1 MQNIVTYVLGLQSGQ
16 FESGLARANGSVNAL
31 EASINGITKALGAIA
46 VAGVAFNFLNDTV
59 RMFNESEQAS
69 AQLNAT
75 LKSTGNI
82 AMLNREALDKQAQS
96 IMQNSLFDDDAIT
109 GAQSVLATFTQIKS
123 EVFNNAIP
131 AIADLATKMGGDLQG
146 ATIQV
151 GKALNDPIKGVSALQ
166 RVGVSFTASQKELI
180 KSLVDTGNAAEA
192 QKMILAELNTEFGG
206 SAKASAEAGTG
217 ALVVL
222 QHEWGNVKEEIGG
235 VVMVLVKDFMPELR
249 NMVNGLKNA
258 IAFIKEHKDGLMA
271 IGKALFAAYT
281 SMKLMAIGETIYKA
295 LSAAALTSA
304 TSFEA
309 LGVAIGASLGP
320 IGLAAVAIG
329 GLVGAYSLLNDAE
342 EKRDRL
348 KEKRAVSND
357 ALASQEALRV
367 DALIAEGRKA
377 GISKDEIVNKEYNRV
392 LTLKKDNLALLNAPA
407 TTTVG
412 FGENKFDV
420 ENRMNKIEVK
430 DAEYEA
436 MLRAI
441 PKENNIGTSKSA
453 AVKALTNK
461 SKTANT
467 GAPKFDKAQGQKSI
481 TINVSIKDLIGTYNS
496 TVTNVQGNATK
507 IKEAVLGALTG
518 AVNDF
523 QIVAGQ

>member
-16 FESGLARANGSVNAL
+16 FESGLARANSSVNSL
-31 EASINGITKALGAIA
+31 ETSLGGITKALGAIA
-46 VAGVAFNFLNDTV
+46 VAGFAFNFLKDTV

-192 QKMILAELNTEFGG
+192 QKMILDELNTEFGG

-217 ALVVL
+217 GLTVL
-222 QHEWGNVKEEIGG
+222 QHEMDNVKEEIGG
-235 VVMVLVKDFMPELR
+235 VVMVLIKEFMPAIKS
-249 NMVNGLKNA
+249 MVSGFKDLADWVKENRTYFGWLGESVMGVGSAFKEVDSAMQNIFNSTNKATNSVVSFINA
-258 IAFIKEHKDGLMA
+258 FNPLT
-271 IGKALFAAYT
+271 Y
-281 SMKLMAIGETIYKA
+281 
-295 LSAAALTSA
+295 ALTSLNGIYNA
-304 TSFEA
+304 MVNLGKLREDKLNNESLNADAQIERARLKDIIASNKNKTQSEVLA
-309 LGVAIGASLGP
+309 LEEQRIKNNQAKNKALYELKNKEQSDFQDSNETGASNAL
-320 IGLAAVAIG
+320 IDI
-329 GLVGAYSLLNDAE
+329 E
-342 EKRDRL
+342 L
-348 KEKRAVSND
+348 KKI
-357 ALASQEALRV
+357 SQESQKLATQL
-367 DALIAEGRKA
+367 AEVEKFRNGGATATA
-377 GISKDEIVNKEYNRV
+377 G
-392 LTLKKDNLALLNAPA
+392 A
-407 TTTVG
+407 
-412 FGENKFDV
+412 
-420 ENRMNKIEVK
+420 
-430 DAEYEA
+430 
-436 MLRAI
+436 
-441 PKENNIGTSKSA
+441 KSA
-453 AVKALTNK
+453 PITALTNK
-461 SKTANT
+461 AKTAKT
-467 GAPKFDKAQGQKSI
+467 TAPKFDKAQGQKSI

-523 QIVAGQ
+523 QIVSGQ